1 MKITHIIFSLQVGGS
16 ESMLIDIMEEQV
28 RLDHDVHLIIINDEM
43 NEVLETSI
51 PKKVKVHKFGRK
63 EGSKSPLFI
72 IKLYAKLYTIHSD
85 IVHCHNVSM
94 GKLLKFYRGKKI
106 ITIHTT
112 DIYAPELKNFDQVVA
127 ISKAVHD
134 DLLDTGS
141 CQSVI
146 IHNGIQTKNIVMKT
160 EYRDSNSFKVL
171 QVSRLYHETKG
182 QDIAI
187 KALYVLRK
195 KNPDKDI
202 SLTFIGEGPSTS
214 YLKNLVSD
222 LNLDGS
228 VNFMGKKDKA
238 YIYQHLKDYD
248 LLIQPSRYEG
258 FGLTI
263 IEGMAAKLPVVVSD
277 IEGPMEVILNGSLGS
292 FFECENSDDLA
303 NKIFEI
309 MNNPNSQ
316 RVEDAYQYTIQN
328 YSIEKTVKKYLD
340 LYQDVIGKRA

>member
-1 MKITHIIFSLQVGGS
+1 MKIVHIIFSLQVGGS

-28 RLDHDVHLIIINDEM
+28 RLGHDVYLLIVNDEVD
-43 NEVLETSI
+43 EVLENSI
-51 PKKVKVHKFGRK
+51 SEKVKIHKLGRK
-63 EGSKSPLFI
+63 EGSKNPLFI
-72 IKLYAKLYTIHSD
+72 IKLYAKLYSVHPY

-94 GKLLKFYRGKKI
+94 GKLLKFYGGRKI

-112 DIYAPELKNFDQVVA
+112 GIYAPELKNFDQVVA

-134 DLLDTGS
+134 DLLETGN

-146 IHNGIQTKNIVMKT
+146 IHNGIQTKNIAIKT
-160 EYRDSNSFKVL
+160 ECGDSEYFKVL
-171 QVSRLYHETKG
+171 QVSRLCHEKKG

-187 KALYVLRK
+187 KALSALKK

-202 SLTFIGEGPSTS
+202 SLTFIGEGPSMS
-214 YLKNLVSD
+214 YLKKLVSD
-222 LNLDGS
+222 LNLEGL
-228 VNFMGKKDKA
+228 VNFMGKKDKP
-238 YIYQHLKDYD
+238 YIYKHLKDYD

-277 IEGPMEVILNGSLGS
+277 IEGPLEVILDGSLGS
-292 FFECENSDDLA
+292 FFECGNSEDLA
-303 NKIFEI
+303 KQIFKI
-309 MNNPNSQ
+309 MNSSDSQ
-316 RVEDAYQYTIQN
+316 IVEDAYRYTMHN

-340 LYQDVIGKRA
+340 LYQNIIGKSE